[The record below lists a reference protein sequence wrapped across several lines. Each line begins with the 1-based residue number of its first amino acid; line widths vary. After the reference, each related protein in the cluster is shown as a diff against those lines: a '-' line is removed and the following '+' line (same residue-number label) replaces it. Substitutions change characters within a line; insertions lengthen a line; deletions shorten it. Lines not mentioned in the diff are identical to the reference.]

1 MWSISSVAL
10 ALAIPALAVPNT
22 RHKCN
27 ISKAKMPIPSSQ
39 TALVQQTSA
48 PSFVSVGVGV
58 QNYTCNATSLTYS
71 NVGAVAE
78 LFDISCL
85 FGTSS
90 FTTIQDEAFNIWQK
104 APSSVTVLEAIKLL
118 GGNQLILGQHYFVP
132 NPKPAA
138 GSPAISPKWDFTSAA
153 DKGNAN
159 AFVIGAKVGD
169 LPAPTGKTDVDW
181 LQVKNVEGALAD
193 TVYRVYT
200 KGGQPPSSC
209 TAGAPLLTVKY
220 TSQYWLFGGSIQK

>member
-1 MWSISSVAL
+1 VFKITPATRPPLHIRKHHSSPTFPKVL
-10 ALAIPALAVPNT
+10 IQIH
-22 RHKCN
+22 R
-27 ISKAKMPIPSSQ
+27 
-39 TALVQQTSA
+39 
-48 PSFVSVGVGV
+48 
-58 QNYTCNATSLTYS
+58 

-90 FTTIQDEAFNIWQK
+90 FTTIQDEAFNMWHK
-104 APSSVTVLEAIKLL
+104 APSSVTAQEAIKLL
-118 GGNQLILGQHYFVP
+118 GRNQFILGQHYFVP

-193 TVYRVYT
+193 TIYRVYT
-200 KGGQPPSSC
+200 KGGQPPSSVSPVRFYGF
-209 TAGAPLLTVKY
+209 TSPLM
-220 TSQYWLFGGSIQK
+220 